1 MVTPPYDDHTPI
13 CHFDIS
19 GICHVTVDGVSQQ
32 LEFAEVYIATQQLG
46 TFISSGREQPSWN
59 FNSSRIRRN
68 GRKGEHVWRLS
79 ICFLSVLLS
88 VLYLLH
94 RSGLSL

>member
-59 FNSSRIRRN
+59 LIAA
-68 GRKGEHVWRLS
+68 G
-79 ICFLSVLLS
+79 
-88 VLYLLH
+88 
-94 RSGLSL
+94 SGGMAGKVSMCGD